1 MEENKM
7 AVMPVRRLLL
17 HMSWPMMLSMLIQ
30 ALYNLVDS
38 MFVAQLST
46 DGFVALSL
54 AYPVQTLMISICVG
68 TGVGVNTI
76 LSRRLGERRPA
87 EASAVAMN
95 GYFLYLCCWL
105 IFLIPGVLFSRPFL
119 ALFSDVPQVVDYG
132 SQYLA
137 IVTAGSLGVCMQFSG
152 ERVLQASGDAVGPMC
167 IQGIGAVVNLLLD
180 PLLIFGLGPFPR
192 LEVAGAALA
201 TVIGQLVGM
210 TVGLLLVR
218 RSRVLVLQAR
228 GFRPSRS
235 VILEILKI
243 GFPAMVMQSLATV
256 MTLGMNKLLSFFSA
270 TGVFILGAY
279 FKLQSFLFMPVYGLN
294 NGLIPVVSFNYGA
307 KKRERITGLIH
318 FALIIAAG
326 LLAAGTLLLLL
337 VPGPLLGLFNA
348 DAAVLADGV
357 PALRLVSLSF
367 VFAAVGI
374 IFSSSFQALGCPM
387 LSLILSL
394 LRQVVLLL
402 PAALVLG
409 LLAPRL
415 IWLSFLLA
423 EGFSS
428 LLALVLY
435 RRLYRTKL
443 ARLEE

>member
-1 MEENKM
+1 M

-201 TVIGQLVGM
+201 TC
-210 TVGLLLVR
+210 LLYT
-218 RSRVLVLQAR
+218 S
-228 GFRPSRS
+228 PSPR
-235 VILEILKI
+235 
-243 GFPAMVMQSLATV
+243 
-256 MTLGMNKLLSFFSA
+256 
-270 TGVFILGAY
+270 
-279 FKLQSFLFMPVYGLN
+279 
-294 NGLIPVVSFNYGA
+294 
-307 KKRERITGLIH
+307 
-318 FALIIAAG
+318 
-326 LLAAGTLLLLL
+326 
-337 VPGPLLGLFNA
+337 
-348 DAAVLADGV
+348 DA
-357 PALRLVSLSF
+357 
-367 VFAAVGI
+367 
-374 IFSSSFQALGCPM
+374 
-387 LSLILSL
+387 
-394 LRQVVLLL
+394 
-402 PAALVLG
+402 
-409 LLAPRL
+409 
-415 IWLSFLLA
+415 
-423 EGFSS
+423 
-428 LLALVLY
+428 
-435 RRLYRTKL
+435 
-443 ARLEE
+443 

>member
-201 TVIGQLVGM
+201 TV
-210 TVGLLLVR
+210 
-218 RSRVLVLQAR
+218 
-228 GFRPSRS
+228 
-235 VILEILKI
+235 
-243 GFPAMVMQSLATV
+243 

>member
-1 MEENKM
+1 M

-307 KKRERITGLIH
+307 KKREPQVSWRRARCCSCS
-318 FALIIAAG
+318 F
-326 LLAAGTLLLLL
+326 
-337 VPGPLLGLFNA
+337 
-348 DAAVLADGV
+348 
-357 PALRLVSLSF
+357 PARCWACSTPTPPSWPTACPPCGWYPFPSCLR
-367 VFAAVGI
+367 
-374 IFSSSFQALGCPM
+374 
-387 LSLILSL
+387 
-394 LRQVVLLL
+394 R
-402 PAALVLG
+402 
-409 LLAPRL
+409 
-415 IWLSFLLA
+415 
-423 EGFSS
+423 
-428 LLALVLY
+428 
-435 RRLYRTKL
+435 
-443 ARLEE
+443 